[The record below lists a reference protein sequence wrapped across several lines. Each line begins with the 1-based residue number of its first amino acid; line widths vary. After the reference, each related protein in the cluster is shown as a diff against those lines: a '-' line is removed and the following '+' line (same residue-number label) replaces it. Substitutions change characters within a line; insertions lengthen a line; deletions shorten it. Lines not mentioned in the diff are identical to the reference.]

1 MMLHKILMVIL
12 LCFSISPCFAERK
25 PSIDDFIGKWTVYD
39 VVGYSEISAG
49 VPEAKRLLGKVMT
62 IAKNRI
68 DFDDEKCTPEGGFVV
83 DVVDTSSKFDENY
96 GKFYIPDLGL
106 SPRSILLDS
115 ENCMPVFKLR
125 DNVIVFG
132 QDGVIFR
139 AYK

>member
-1 MMLHKILMVIL
+1 M
-12 LCFSISPCFAERK
+12 
-25 PSIDDFIGKWTVYD
+25 GKWTVYD

-68 DFDDEKCTPEGGFVV
+68 DFDDEKCTPDNGFVV
-83 DVVDTSSKFDENY
+83 DVVDTSSKFEENY
-96 GKFYIPDLGL
+96 GRFYIPDLGL
-106 SPRSILLDS
+106 PTRTILLDS
-115 ENCMPVFKLR
+115 KNCTPVFKLR